1 MLQFGSAMSSSSLTP
16 FGFKYVP
23 IPNTKNLP
31 APSPDGIPNEGQQPT
46 NHGYDCDNSTCA
58 TPGDG
63 LYWSSDGDIATV
75 ASGKL
80 DSLKT
85 STNPW
90 CVVAS
95 FVNPHDIGVYPAYF
109 STPANGTGSWTANHF
124 TPEYPYFAPNGSFLS
139 LNPGGS
145 PPYTQNPSHWNNADP
160 LLNGMGGYNGKPT
173 LQSTFEIK
181 QDVHQQ
187 AVSGNDAS
195 GYGPWV
201 DFFNNYVWLQSLVDA
216 QIGVVRTKLAEFSQL
231 PPSKTPSSFSRRIME
246 TTAARTRCIARAA
259 RFTKRR

>member
-1 MLQFGSAMSSSSLTP
+1 MSGSSLTP
-16 FGFKYVP
+16 FGFNYVP
-23 IPNTKNLP
+23 IPNTNNLP
-31 APSPDGIPNEGQQPT
+31 APSPDCIPNEGQQPT

-63 LYWSSDGDIATV
+63 LYWGSDGDIATV

-139 LNPGGS
+139 LNPVGLHLTPKILRTGTTPILCS
-145 PPYTQNPSHWNNADP
+145 TAWAVITANPRCSRLSRSSKMFINRRFLATMLRDTGLGLIFLTIMCGCSHWS
-160 LLNGMGGYNGKPT
+160 T
-173 LQSTFEIK
+173 L
-181 QDVHQQ
+181 
-187 AVSGNDAS
+187 
-195 GYGPWV
+195 
-201 DFFNNYVWLQSLVDA
+201 
-216 QIGVVRTKLAEFSQL
+216 KLEFCS
-231 PPSKTPSSFSRRIME
+231 PS
-246 TTAARTRCIARAA
+246 
-259 RFTKRR
+259 